1 VSATSAA
8 SPPLFEVR
16 DLAVSFAARTDWLG
30 RATRVVRAVDGVS
43 FDVGRGE
50 TLALVGESGSGKTT
64 LGRALLR
71 LVEPCSGVLRYRPDA
86 LREAFDLRS
95 LSARALRELRRELQI
110 VFQDPMTS
118 LNPRMSVGEALAE
131 PLRVHRL
138 ARGSEL
144 AARVE
149 ALLARVGLDGALA
162 ARFPHELSG
171 GQRQRVGIARAL
183 ALGPRFVVCDEAV
196 AALDVSLQAQIVNLL
211 EDLQAEYGLSYL
223 FIAHDLS
230 IVRHIADRVAV
241 MQRGRIVEIAPVDEI
256 FASPAHPYTRTLLAS
271 APRLSRSRA

>member
-95 LSARALRELRRELQI
+95 VSARALRELRRELQI